1 MKENN
6 WTLQCLLI
14 FSLIPYSYQFVCPT
28 TVPPTGASKGPSLP
42 HILERFTSNIEINI
56 VDKNLS
62 IDAIWYFDSYKNVVA
77 LKTTKFG
84 INTKAIYNYPTNE
97 VFIITEDNVCTVS
110 NLTSRPETALFGID
124 SSDGYYHVMSSNY
137 ALKFGKQFNEV
148 YIGPD
153 TVRGINVDHWRSCL
167 YWPQGKANFTVDYYF
182 SSQSSWNTS
191 SASIS
196 SPVRADVSGIQ
207 QNSDGSTSNFHHV
220 YDFFAF
226 RLGIEDGSVFQTGPG
241 IICPGRVNTQKI
253 PSLPKQFYYRQEIAV
268 PEVGLVTYAD
278 VWYDES
284 YRLIRID
291 YRPITSR
298 PPTWNVNPVTEI
310 QDYSSGVRYLKD
322 RIRGNCTVLP
332 ITNTSFGAFENST
345 VYKTENGSYVVQM
358 KNPLQLFYIDSG
370 FTYVGKRQC
379 RSLQCDVYSA
389 IRDDFTIEGLQQQ
402 NVNTTIEIYFLSDYM
417 TNYPNDG
424 TIQTKNIPVKIIVSS
439 DLVGFSSTY
448 NFMDFNE
455 DHPDLSRFD
464 ISSCYSESAKLYFKV
479 RFPGL
484 FKRDT
489 IDAFKLTGRLK
500 IAQLMGVSPLR
511 IQNVH
516 LDIDFVNIFL
526 HATLL
531 DRSPA
536 TAQFTYIG
544 GMRIEK
550 QDDMIITQVLQPMQ
564 CADLCVDE
572 QKFTCNSFDFCV
584 YNGVTSCRLS
594 KQHVGDGKTVLI
606 NSTCDHFSRTLNG
619 PRVPELSVYEAY
631 SIFRKAVY
639 HQKLLIS
646 ILETNQ
652 ELTTYVGT
660 ETSIDFGTYKP
671 IAMPSFTGQ
680 FSYNQEITIPG
691 LGQIFASRVW
701 YDTGYKLVRYDY
713 TDSKPLPPFYSTNPM
728 TVIHDFNSGLA
739 YNIDQFYQNCT
750 ITQINAG
757 TFDADLSG
765 QVKTNGYIIQMKS
778 PLEVFHITNNYKFM
792 GQKTVREMLCNV
804 FETVLKDFTM
814 PGLNGTYTALVQYF
828 FLAQDWFEVGNRES
842 QLTTKQI
849 IRQEF
854 SILEKG
860 LFFVYNYFDFEERH
874 PDLSI
879 FDVRNCFDA
888 NQQTNFQVKF
898 QGNFH
903 PYLDIYQKVFLGEAQ
918 AQMALISGVASLRYQ
933 TLQLSYDE
941 DSIYLTGTLLGQAP
955 YINYFTNIPG
965 RVLPHKS
972 DRVFVNT
979 SSAAGCATTCF
990 TLKSFQCNSF
1000 DFCPSVGYCFMSKL
1014 HTQDGA
1020 IFSNQSICN
1029 HYSRTVSDNLSPE
1042 PGLWSAYNQLKN
1054 KIYSGGF
1061 QVKIPHINT
1070 TISYPAVSVSTTDLQ
1085 PGSTIQGGL
1094 LLKHFKVMKKNV
1106 LLQNNDLVLEG
1117 IAVDDCAA
1125 SCDHEELFDCQSFE
1139 YCFAS
1144 GTCYLSKL
1152 HPDENT
1158 SLVQKHEH
1166 CDLYSREYL
1175 DRFTQLP
1182 GIVFKSAAFMVY
1194 NNVPTATLCARKCV
1208 TNSKCKSFDYCIT
1221 GQSCRLLTTH
1231 RLTVNKT
1238 DMTQYP
1244 SCSHFDRKYID
1255 DFRKNLKKDITFGVT
1270 RIVAGLSPELC
1281 AKLCVEEL
1289 GLNCRSFVYC
1299 GNITSCKFVSVS
1311 PKQAP
1316 AGTLVDNPGCNL
1328 YTRSFYPPPM
1338 GPAGNQPITTK
1349 TPPTKQNPTGHVTS
1363 PQGHVIYPSE
1373 GPKVEYLVKY
1383 MTSDNT
1389 GPYIGIAFGVF
1400 FPGLVLGAALLYF
1413 YRKYKVKQ
1421 EGDDTMRVQFVNS
1434 DD

>member
-1 MKENN
+1 MKE
-6 WTLQCLLI
+6 
-14 FSLIPYSYQFVCPT
+14 
-28 TVPPTGASKGPSLP
+28 
-42 HILERFTSNIEINI
+42 
-56 VDKNLS
+56 
-62 IDAIWYFDSYKNVVA
+62 
-77 LKTTKFG
+77 
-84 INTKAIYNYPTNE
+84 
-97 VFIITEDNVCTVS
+97 
-110 NLTSRPETALFGID
+110 
-124 SSDGYYHVMSSNY
+124 
-137 ALKFGKQFNEV
+137 
-148 YIGPD
+148 
-153 TVRGINVDHWRSCL
+153 
-167 YWPQGKANFTVDYYF
+167 
-182 SSQSSWNTS
+182 
-191 SASIS
+191 
-196 SPVRADVSGIQ
+196 
-207 QNSDGSTSNFHHV
+207 
-220 YDFFAF
+220 
-226 RLGIEDGSVFQTGPG
+226 
-241 IICPGRVNTQKI
+241 
-253 PSLPKQFYYRQEIAV
+253 
-268 PEVGLVTYAD
+268 
-278 VWYDES
+278 
-284 YRLIRID
+284 
-291 YRPITSR
+291 PITSR

-310 QDYSSGVRYLKD
+310 QDYSSALICSVGYPGKALICSVGYPGKALIHNVGYPGKAIICSVGYPGKALICSVGYPGKALICSVGYPGKAIICSVGCPGKALICSVGYPGKALICSVGYPGKALICSVGCPGKALICSVGCPGKALICSVGYPGVRYLKD

-370 FTYVGKRQC
+370 FTYVGKHNC
-379 RSLQCDVYSA
+379 NFSLPYRSHLD
-389 IRDDFTIEGLQQQ
+389 
-402 NVNTTIEIYFLSDYM
+402 
-417 TNYPNDG
+417 
-424 TIQTKNIPVKIIVSS
+424 KINSLMSLVFVVETMQ
-439 DLVGFSSTY
+439 VGFSSTY

-455 DHPDLSRFD
+455 DHPDFSRFD

-728 TVIHDFNSGLA
+728 THVMYKDYNSNYSPGLA

-792 GQKTVREMLCNV
+792 GQ
-804 FETVLKDFTM
+804 
-814 PGLNGTYTALVQYF
+814 
-828 FLAQDWFEVGNRES
+828 QDWFEVGNRES

-979 SSAAGCATTCF
+979 SSAADCATTCF
-990 TLKSFQCNSF
+990 TATSFQCNSF

-1029 HYSRTVSDNLSPE
+1029 HYSNRLSDDICMYCSYQLEGTVSDNLSPE

-1061 QVKIPHINT
+1061 QYLSAPQIFK
-1070 TISYPAVSVSTTDLQ
+1070 

-1094 LLKHFKVMKKNV
+1094 LLKHFKVMKKNM

-1166 CDLYSREYL
+1166 CDLYSR
-1175 DRFTQLP
+1175 
-1182 GIVFKSAAFMVY
+1182 IVFKSAAFMVY

-1231 RLTVNKT
+1231 RLTFNYRHNHIT
-1238 DMTQYP
+1238 NT
-1244 SCSHFDRKYID
+1244 CSNEGLSVKEIEDFTFMKGKYID

-1328 YTRSFYPPPM
+1328 YTIYSATYLTIYTFYWSTQR
-1338 GPAGNQPITTK
+1338 NQLT
-1349 TPPTKQNPTGHVTS
+1349 
-1363 PQGHVIYPSE
+1363 
-1373 GPKVEYLVKY
+1373 
-1383 MTSDNT
+1383 
-1389 GPYIGIAFGVF
+1389 FG
-1400 FPGLVLGAALLYF
+1400 
-1413 YRKYKVKQ
+1413 
-1421 EGDDTMRVQFVNS
+1421 
-1434 DD
+1434 